1 LRRGYVV
8 SVKPLEPSGE
18 TEAVNDRREPKAALR
33 VAIITYDH
41 PHLKTEQLVQRL
53 LLRSKTA
60 AGPTLDLKLLALP
73 FTSRQSRAI
82 SFAHRP
88 DQEKAVATR
97 ELAGA
102 CGLEFLACTYDSI
115 PEIADYYLVAGAG
128 IIPASGIG
136 SKKIINVHPG
146 IIPSA
151 RGLDAFKWSIV
162 DGVPLGVTMHF
173 IDAEVDAGKIITV
186 VRTPVFRTDSI
197 EVLARRHYEL
207 ELDVECEFLAF
218 LDGKD
223 KGILP
228 EYPANAPRMRM
239 PAAIEKEMF
248 AKFEEYKHR
257 FAI

>member
-1 LRRGYVV
+1 LRRGCAV
-8 SVKPLEPSGE
+8 SVKLLEPPGGP
-18 TEAVNDRREPKAALR
+18 EAVNDPRESKAALR
-33 VAIITYDH
+33 VGIITYDH
-41 PHLKTEQLVQRL
+41 PHLKTEQLVNRL
-53 LLRSKTA
+53 LLRNKVA

-73 FTSRQSRAI
+73 FTSRRSRAI

-102 CGLEFLACTYDSI
+102 HGLEFLPCAYDSI
-115 PEIADYYLVAGAG
+115 PEISDYYLVAGAG

-162 DGVPLGVTMHF
+162 DSVPLGVTMHF

-186 VRTPVFRTDSI
+186 VRTPVFKTDSL

-207 ELDVECEFLAF
+207 ELDVQSEFLAF
-218 LDGKD
+218 LNGKD

-228 EYPANAPRMRM
+228 EYPANPPRMRM

-248 AKFEEYKHR
+248 AKFEEYKRR
-257 FAI
+257 FAS